1 MRITKRQLRRIVSE
15 EISKAKSGRLSEAS
29 RDADGN
35 LIFREDTLQ
44 KVGSLDFDS
53 YGAIT
58 LNDTIGDL
66 ATQVLEQLQE
76 LRYQGYDVLDTE
88 MYASDV
94 SDRVFKAVFDK
105 IDFLHN
111 LA

>member
-35 LIFREDTLQ
+35 LVFREDTMQ
-44 KVGSLDFDS
+44 EVGSLDFD
-53 YGAIT
+53 T
-58 LNDTIGDL
+58 LSNSIGDL
-66 ATQVLEQLQE
+66 ATQVLDQLQE

-88 MYASDV
+88 MYAGAV
-94 SDRVFKAVFDK
+94 SDKVFDMVLEK
-105 IDFLHN
+105 IDAGLFP
-111 LA
+111 